1 VRGVPAELRSAAGRE
16 FLARLELPAADLER
30 IELAMVDALERQ
42 LGPIERALRQLARR
56 QPGCRALT
64 TTSGSVSCPRR

>member
-30 IELAMVDALERQ
+30 IEVALAMVDSTASSPQSSERCAN
-42 LGPIERALRQLARR
+42 LRA
-56 QPGCRALT
+56 GSRAA
-64 TTSGSVSCPRR
+64 GR